1 MCGGGGGFVRRWLS
15 VGVGGSFAGSPFVV
29 RMSRPFRSPWP
40 CLGRVVWVRGGAD
53 RSSCVR
59 ACVRVFG
66 GAADAKESGGGD
78 ESTRRRRCG
87 VTLRTP
93 HESLCAGD
101 LFVSLSLSKLSDS
114 LKKKKKR
121 KKKGRLRD
129 HRAKQISGDVAGCG
143 VCPVTVSSVGRHHL
157 LKMFRGARG

>member
-1 MCGGGGGFVRRWLS
+1 LRR
-15 VGVGGSFAGSPFVV
+15 
-29 RMSRPFRSPWP
+29 RPF
-40 CLGRVVWVRGGAD
+40 CL
-53 RSSCVR
+53 
-59 ACVRVFG
+59 
-66 GAADAKESGGGD
+66 
-78 ESTRRRRCG
+78 
-87 VTLRTP
+87 
-93 HESLCAGD
+93 
-101 LFVSLSLSKLSDS
+101 SLSLSKLSDRLAGS